1 MRPGNGTWPD
11 IEVFSMTIRV
21 LVVEDSGFFRRRI
34 IAMIESDDRL
44 EVVGEA
50 SNGLEAVAQAE
61 RLEPDVITMD
71 IEMPLMDGIT
81 AVRKIME
88 SSPTSILMLSMLTT
102 EGARATLD
110 ALEAGAVDF
119 IPKKFAEVTSNPEA
133 LSHQICSRIVALGKR
148 RGIFPKAPPV
158 AARPVSDAPAPVKTP
173 VMTPVRSGDNR
184 FRLVVIA
191 ASTGGPAALPLVLG
205 KLPGTFP
212 APLLIVQHMPANF
225 TPTFA
230 QRLDQQCAIT
240 VKHAE
245 DGDLLQPGNALV
257 APGGKQMTV
266 ERHGNRQVVRV
277 QDGDPALNYKP
288 SADILFSSVARLY
301 SGQVLSVILTGMG
314 ADGREG
320 ARLLKQRGATVWAQD
335 RESSVIYGMPGAV
348 AKAGLTDE
356 ILGISSIGPSLARVV
371 H

>member
-1 MRPGNGTWPD
+1 MA
-11 IEVFSMTIRV
+11 IRV

-34 IAMIESDDRL
+34 ITMLNSDARL

-61 RLEPDVITMD
+61 RLKPDVITRD

-81 AVRKIME
+81 AVRKIMA
-88 SSPTSILMLSMLTT
+88 SQPTSILMFSMLTT

-119 IPKKFAEVTSNPEA
+119 MPKRFAEVTGNPEE
-133 LSHQICSRIVALGKR
+133 LSRQLCSRVAALGRSSNVTVR
-148 RGIFPKAPPV
+148 RNGDSVVADKPALRAVPSTTGAPTRKGRQSYQLI
-158 AARPVSDAPAPVKTP
+158 A
-173 VMTPVRSGDNR
+173 
-184 FRLVVIA
+184 IA

-205 KLPGTFP
+205 KLPAVLP
-212 APLLIVQHMPANF
+212 VPVLIAQHMPSNF
-225 TPTFA
+225 TPAFA
-230 QRLDQQCAIT
+230 QRLNQQCAIT
-240 VKHAE
+240 VRHAE
-245 DGDLLQPGNALV
+245 DGDVLQPGTALL

-266 ERHGNRQVVRV
+266 ERRGNRNVVCI
-277 QDGDPALNYKP
+277 QDGDPGLNYKP
-288 SADILFSSVARLY
+288 SADLMFGSVAKLY
-301 SGQVLSVILTGMG
+301 GGKVLSVILTGMG

-320 ARLLKQRGATVWAQD
+320 ARLLKQNGATVWAQN

-348 AKAGLTDE
+348 EKANLTDE
-356 ILGISSIGPSLARVV
+356 ILDLSSIGPELARLF